1 MDILQV
7 LNNLR
12 LLVVDDDADTLE
24 LIRFIFEQYNAQVS
38 STVSTTEA
46 FRVIRLWKPDIL
58 ISDIA
63 MPIED
68 GCSFIRKVRSLKQEE
83 GQIPAI
89 ALTALAAQEK
99 LALNA
104 GFSTYMVKPFN
115 PDDLVKLVANLALQK
130 SFMLSPTAYD

>member
-1 MDILQV
+1 MNILQV
-7 LNNLR
+7 LNHLR

-38 STVSTTEA
+38 STVSTNEA
-46 FRVIRLWKPDIL
+46 FQVIRLWKPDIL

-68 GCSFIRKVRSLKQEE
+68 GYAFIRKVRNLKQEE

-89 ALTALAAQEK
+89 ALTALATQEP

-115 PDDLVKLVANLALQK
+115 PDDLVKLVSKLAWQK
-130 SFMLSPTAYD
+130 SLTLSRNASD

>member
-115 PDDLVKLVANLALQK
+115 PDDLVKLVANLVLQK
-130 SFMLSPTAYD
+130 SFTLSPTAYD